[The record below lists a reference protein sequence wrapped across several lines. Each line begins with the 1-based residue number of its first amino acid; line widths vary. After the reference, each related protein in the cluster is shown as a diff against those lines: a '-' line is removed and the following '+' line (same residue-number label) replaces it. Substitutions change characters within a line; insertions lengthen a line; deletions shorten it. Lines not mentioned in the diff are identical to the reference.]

1 MNYRTSHVNI
11 GFKEKIN
18 KIKLFKNKAIRDN
31 ITYKTSR
38 VYLT

>member
-1 MNYRTSHVNI
+1 MKYRTSHVNR

-18 KIKLFKNKAIRDN
+18 KIKLFKNKAI
-31 ITYKTSR
+31 TYKTSR